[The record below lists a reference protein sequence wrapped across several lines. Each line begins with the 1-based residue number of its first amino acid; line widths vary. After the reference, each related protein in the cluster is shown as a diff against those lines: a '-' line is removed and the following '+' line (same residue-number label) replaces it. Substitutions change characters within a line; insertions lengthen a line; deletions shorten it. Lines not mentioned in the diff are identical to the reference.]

1 MQVATT
7 ANQLADEVSRV
18 LTSFAEWLRAFG
30 ETSWD
35 HQSFFAGPVGGR
47 AKSLYYRNQLF
58 GTAAVAPI
66 IFFEAFVPSA
76 RKLFHR
82 PIRFPIADAHYAMG
96 FAFLYELTADLRHL
110 ERAIHFLDELMKSR
124 CPGFAEYCW
133 GYPFDWVTRVGVI
146 KEQTPLITTTPYAYE
161 AFLQVYEILEHTSE
175 FRPLT
180 SDLRPLDLLGD
191 YKQIL
196 ESIARHAANDIKDF
210 RTSET
215 ASTCSYTPFD
225 EGGVINAAAYR
236 AFLLTSA
243 STVLSKDEYWRIA
256 ERNLNFVVENQNP
269 DGSWPYAVDGVRDFV
284 DHFHTCFV
292 MKALAKIHALTGH
305 EGCDEALTRGV
316 EYYLKNL
323 FDKDGL
329 PKPFS
334 KAPRLTVYKRE
345 LYDCAECV
353 NLCLLLRD
361 RFPQLEATLETVL
374 KGVLKDWI
382 KPDGSFR
389 SRRLHL
395 GWDNV
400 PMHRWGQSQMF
411 RSLAYFLSEM
421 LKTEKLKAEMVRAE
435 TLKERRKTKA
445 EMLRR

>member
-1 MQVATT
+1 
-7 ANQLADEVSRV
+7 
-18 LTSFAEWLRAFG
+18 
-30 ETSWD
+30 
-35 HQSFFAGPVGGR
+35 
-47 AKSLYYRNQLF
+47 
-58 GTAAVAPI
+58 
-66 IFFEAFVPSA
+66 
-76 RKLFHR
+76 
-82 PIRFPIADAHYAMG
+82 
-96 FAFLYELTADLRHL
+96 
-110 ERAIHFLDELMKSR
+110 MKR
-124 CPGFAEYCW
+124 
-133 GYPFDWVTRVGVI
+133 
-146 KEQTPLITTTPYAYE
+146 LITLT
-161 AFLQVYEILEHTSE
+161 ILSRAELSTFNAQRPTSNAQE
-175 FRPLT
+175 ER
-180 SDLRPLDLLGD
+180 R
-191 YKQIL
+191 QIL
-196 ESIARHAANDIKDF
+196 ASIARHAAVDIKDF

-215 ASTCSYTPFD
+215 ASSCSYTPND

-243 STVLSKDEYWRIA
+243 SRVLSKDEYWRIA
-256 ERNLNFVVENQNP
+256 ERNLNFVLENQNP

-292 MKALAKIHALTGH
+292 MKALAKIHALTGY

-345 LYDCAECV
+345 LYDCAECI

-389 SRRLHL
+389 SRRLHF

-411 RSLAYFLSEM
+411 RSLAYYLREGSECRGQPPAHRG
-421 LKTEKLKAEMVRAE
+421 LHPGGRSDVSDQKAAPGNRIAASGPASGSVEPTA
-435 TLKERRKTKA
+435 RREGPTP
-445 EMLRR
+445 RREFIQK